1 MIRQIL
7 ALEGVLAVCQFRD
20 DGALVEGYGIFSDA
34 WMVQLARFACDY
46 RRMLQGNTDQLSM
59 FTQVRG
65 WTPPRGW
72 LVRGIAKSV
81 CGAGNVVCVIDNQEA
96 SLDNIL
102 AELIDIS
109 RY

>member
-7 ALEGVLAVCQFRD
+7 ALEGVLVICQFRD
-20 DGALVEGYGIFSDA
+20 DGALVEGYGLFSDT
-34 WMVQLARFACDY
+34 WMAQLARFACDY

-72 LVRGIAKSV
+72 IVYGAEKSV
-81 CGAGNVVCVIDNQEA
+81 CGAGNLVCVIDNHDA
-96 SLDNIL
+96 SFNTVL